1 MFHSAGSLLTRAHPW
16 LEGQRFSSQSEG
28 PGFPHLVPRA
38 GVTVNLVIGS
48 CRASSFC
55 VEGEPT
61 VIAGTRCGQFQKNGA
76 MRKKQLRM
84 FTDACR
90 KQASEKQRWERSLMR
105 RRFSCRRERKICC
118 SHALEFPHAKHR
130 KSTAIRSQESG
141 PRLCNTRVSCHPSTE
156 SQGKALQPVIHVTD
170 KPGSVCDNLE
180 R

>member
-76 MRKKQLRM
+76 MRKSDHRCSR
-84 FTDACR
+84 TGADEEHSEGCA
-90 KQASEKQRWERSLMR
+90 ASGVWRSVGFGAGPTEESLISRAQISTCLAQEKH
-105 RRFSCRRERKICC
+105 CN
-118 SHALEFPHAKHR
+118 P
-130 KSTAIRSQESG
+130 ESG
-141 PRLCNTRVSCHPSTE
+141 CNLEHRQTRVSYEAGTE
-156 SQGKALQPVIHVTD
+156 SQGKALQP
-170 KPGSVCDNLE
+170 
-180 R
+180 